1 MSASPA
7 SVDRYAVIGHPVSHS
22 RSPWIHTRFADMTG
36 QALVY
41 TAIDSPEDDFAGTLQ
56 RLQQDGFAGANVTVP
71 FKLEA
76 FALAHSRSTR
86 ATLAGAA
93 NTLIWQRHGD
103 QLHADNTDGIG
114 LVRDIV
120 HNAGVPL
127 TGQHILLLGAGGAS
141 AGVLGVLLE
150 ERPASITIANLF
162 AIRQQNL
169 KRFMAFSAIS
179 QAGYIM
185 LGVIGGS
192 ADGMT
197 ALVYYVLVYLA
208 ANMGVFAVISII
220 EQRSGK
226 LEMDDYNGLYQSN
239 PKLAFLMT
247 LSLFSLAGIP
257 PFAGFFSKFFIF
269 MSAFRSGFH
278 LLVFIALVNTV
289 ISLYYY
295 LLIVKA
301 MYINKNETPVATFRS
316 DAYSKAGMIICLIGI
331 IGLGIASIVYE
342 TINQFSF
349 GI

>member
-1 MSASPA
+1 M
-7 SVDRYAVIGHPVSHS
+7 
-22 RSPWIHTRFADMTG
+22 
-36 QALVY
+36 
-41 TAIDSPEDDFAGTLQ
+41 AIRAI
-56 RLQQDGFAGANVTVP
+56 GANVNSVTFGKNEKTDKV
-71 FKLEA
+71 
-76 FALAHSRSTR
+76 LARKST
-86 ATLAGAA
+86 G
-93 NTLIWQRHGD
+93 
-103 QLHADNTDGIG
+103 
-114 LVRDIV
+114 
-120 HNAGVPL
+120 
-127 TGQHILLLGAGGAS
+127 S
-141 AGVLGVLLE
+141 AMQEVLYWVII
-150 ERPASITIANLF
+150 ASITIANLF

-179 QAGYIM
+179 QAGYIMLGVIGGSADGMTALVYYVLVYLAANMGVFAVISIIEQRSGKLEMDDYNGLYQSNPKLAFLM

>member
-150 ERPASITIANLF
+150 ERPASITIANRSIAKAEAL
-162 AIRQQNL
+162 AASHADWAAQHGSTLQ
-169 KRFMAFSAIS
+169 AIS
-179 QAGYIM
+179 LEQVLADAALPQAFDV
-185 LGVIGGS
+185 VINGTSSSLSGKPLLLP
-192 ADGMT
+192 ALHLAPH
-197 ALVYYVLVYLA
+197 ALVYDMMYGPAARPFLQHAASLGAQTRDGLGMLVEQA
-208 ANMGVFAVISII
+208 A
-220 EQRSGK
+220 E
-226 LEMDDYNGLYQSN
+226 
-239 PKLAFLMT
+239 
-247 LSLFSLAGIP
+247 
-257 PFAGFFSKFFIF
+257 
-269 MSAFRSGFH
+269 AFRLWRGVQPATAP
-278 LLVFIALVNTV
+278 LLA
-289 ISLYYY
+289 SLRQE
-295 LLIVKA
+295 V
-301 MYINKNETPVATFRS
+301 
-316 DAYSKAGMIICLIGI
+316 DAA
-331 IGLGIASIVYE
+331 
-342 TINQFSF
+342 
-349 GI
+349 